1 MAPLHCQFRQTGESH
16 EKDCRFPRRYPA
28 GYRCLRFVPV
38 LHDHDQRQIL
48 LLHGVLL
55 RHWFCSDLQHHL
67 QLTTLVT
74 ITLVQEGDQITI
86 RSDAVGR
93 DEQVLAL
100 GLQILGHLSYLE
112 MQHPEVFT
120 VDMPTLS
127 AGKH

>member
-1 MAPLHCQFRQTGESH
+1 
-16 EKDCRFPRRYPA
+16 
-28 GYRCLRFVPV
+28 
-38 LHDHDQRQIL
+38 
-48 LLHGVLL
+48 VLL
-55 RHWFCSDLQHHL
+55 WHWLAASVRCDL
-67 QLTTLVT
+67 QLTTVVN

-112 MQHPEVFT
+112 MHNPEIYT

>member
-1 MAPLHCQFRQTGESH
+1 
-16 EKDCRFPRRYPA
+16 
-28 GYRCLRFVPV
+28 
-38 LHDHDQRQIL
+38 
-48 LLHGVLL
+48 VLL
-55 RHWFCSDLQHHL
+55 RHWFCPDLQHHL
-67 QLTTLVT
+67 QLTTVVN

-93 DEQVLAL
+93 DEQVLSL

-112 MQHPEVFT
+112 MHNPEIFT

>member
-1 MAPLHCQFRQTGESH
+1 
-16 EKDCRFPRRYPA
+16 
-28 GYRCLRFVPV
+28 
-38 LHDHDQRQIL
+38 
-48 LLHGVLL
+48 
-55 RHWFCSDLQHHL
+55 
-67 QLTTLVT
+67 LTTVVN
-74 ITLVQEGDQITI
+74 ITLVQEGDRITV

-112 MQHPEVFT
+112 MQNPEIFT

>member
-1 MAPLHCQFRQTGESH
+1 
-16 EKDCRFPRRYPA
+16 
-28 GYRCLRFVPV
+28 V
-38 LHDHDQRQIL
+38 LHG
-48 LLHGVLL
+48 HGT
-55 RHWFCSDLQHHL
+55 FPDLQHYL
-67 QLTTLVT
+67 PLTTVVN

-112 MQHPEVFT
+112 MHNPEVFT

>member
-1 MAPLHCQFRQTGESH
+1 MLLW
-16 EKDCRFPRRYPA
+16 DWFPA
-28 GYRCLRFVPV
+28 AVQ
-38 LHDHDQRQIL
+38 HD
-48 LLHGVLL
+48 
-55 RHWFCSDLQHHL
+55 L
-67 QLTTLVT
+67 QLTTVVT

-93 DEQVLAL
+93 DEQVLSL

-112 MQHPEVFT
+112 MHNPEIFT

>member
-1 MAPLHCQFRQTGESH
+1 M
-16 EKDCRFPRRYPA
+16 
-28 GYRCLRFVPV
+28 
-38 LHDHDQRQIL
+38 
-48 LLHGVLL
+48 LL
-55 RHWFCSDLQHHL
+55 RVRPVPYLQHHL
-67 QLTTLVT
+67 QLTTVVN
-74 ITLVQEGDQITI
+74 ITLIQEGDQITI

-112 MQHPEVFT
+112 MQQPEIFT

>member
-1 MAPLHCQFRQTGESH
+1 MLLWHWLAASV
-16 EKDCRFPRRYPA
+16 
-28 GYRCLRFVPV
+28 RC
-38 LHDHDQRQIL
+38 D
-48 LLHGVLL
+48 
-55 RHWFCSDLQHHL
+55 L
-67 QLTTLVT
+67 QLTTVVN

-112 MQHPEVFT
+112 MHNPEIYT

>member
-1 MAPLHCQFRQTGESH
+1 
-16 EKDCRFPRRYPA
+16 
-28 GYRCLRFVPV
+28 V
-38 LHDHDQRQIL
+38 LHG
-48 LLHGVLL
+48 HGT
-55 RHWFCSDLQHHL
+55 FPDLQHYL
-67 QLTTLVT
+67 PLTTVVN

-112 MQHPEVFT
+112 MTNPEVFK

-127 AGKH
+127 TGKH

>member
-1 MAPLHCQFRQTGESH
+1 
-16 EKDCRFPRRYPA
+16 
-28 GYRCLRFVPV
+28 
-38 LHDHDQRQIL
+38 
-48 LLHGVLL
+48 VLL
-55 RHWFCSDLQHHL
+55 WHWLAASVRCDL
-67 QLTTLVT
+67 QLTTVVN

-112 MQHPEVFT
+112 MHNPEVFT